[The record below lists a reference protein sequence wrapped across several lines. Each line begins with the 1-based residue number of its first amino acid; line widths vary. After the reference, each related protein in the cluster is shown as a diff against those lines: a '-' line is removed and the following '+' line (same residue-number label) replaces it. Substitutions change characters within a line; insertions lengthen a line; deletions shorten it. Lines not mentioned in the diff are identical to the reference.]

1 MKRALTLILT
11 IALIASLST
20 CCFAE
25 GLTKVVIGA
34 TPSPHAEVLEFIK
47 EDMAALGYELE
58 IQIFTEYPLPNPAVA
73 SGQLNANYFQ
83 HQPYLN
89 GYNESVP
96 EEDQLVAAIGVHY
109 EPFAM
114 YSEQIAD
121 VSELTEGATI
131 AITNDPANEARALF
145 LLQSAGLI
153 TLPEDAT
160 TDDALTVQNI
170 VENPL
175 NLQIKEIDADKL
187 PATLEDPAIA
197 AAVINGN
204 FALDAGLSPAEDA
217 IYIEPADGDVAAIYA
232 NYVVVNPEDV
242 EADWLKALEQC
253 LCSEK
258 VADYMLENENY
269 AGGVIPF
276 FSYGE
281 DAE

>member
-1 MKRALTLILT
+1 MKRALSLILT
-11 IALIASLST
+11 IVLVASLST

-47 EDMAALGYELE
+47 EDMAALGYDLE
-58 IQIFTEYPLPNPAVA
+58 IKIFTEYPLPNPAVA
-73 SGQLNANYFQ
+73 DGQLDANYFQ
-83 HQPYLN
+83 HQPYLRS
-89 GYNESVP
+89 YNESVE

-114 YSEQIAD
+114 YSNKIAD
-121 VSELTEGATI
+121 VSEITLGSSI
-131 AITNDPANEARALF
+131 AVTNDPANEARALF

-153 TLPEDAT
+153 TLWEGATAEDE
-160 TDDALTVQNI
+160 LTIRDI

-175 NLQIKEIDADKL
+175 NLQIIEMDADKL
-187 PATLEDPAIA
+187 SATLDDNAITA
-197 AAVINGN
+197 AIINGN

-217 IYIEPADGDVAAIYA
+217 VFVEPAEGDVAAIFA

-258 VADYMLENENY
+258 VSDYMLENENY

-276 FSYGE
+276 FSVEG
-281 DAE
+281 